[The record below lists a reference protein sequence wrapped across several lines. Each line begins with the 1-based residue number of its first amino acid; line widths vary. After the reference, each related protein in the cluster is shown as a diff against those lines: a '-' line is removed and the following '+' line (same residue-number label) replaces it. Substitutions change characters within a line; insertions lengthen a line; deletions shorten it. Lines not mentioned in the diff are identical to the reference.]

1 MSESESGYKLMMP
14 QAIWEGFDDTAP
26 LEIDSRDTD
35 YGKRMVF
42 TALRAADGAVRV
54 QTDVYL
60 QPDYDSAPNI
70 LIVPEYPR
78 LPEAQLIRALFET
91 GANVIVPD
99 YSKVSENSE
108 TVFPDSYA
116 YGEWA
121 KAGDHIKKC
130 MPSALETSQYL
141 YSVIIKRTMRLIKTH
156 ISDGKIILTGLGDAV
171 EVAMQV
177 EGSGGGADAL
187 ACLNGSGYREY
198 IKHNRYGGED
208 LEIDEERMCWLTGI
222 ASVAYAKYIRCPTFI
237 AVGSNAHLS
246 DIDRL
251 QNLKSLLAAES
262 VHIVISPRA
271 GDFLLP
277 EAFRS
282 LIIWINA
289 VIKGTINELPDVPEL
304 DIRINEDGIPYFD
317 VDCDPASI
325 IRRVNVYYATK
336 EYSHELRDWK
346 DKRGISVSY
355 NEYIAQA
362 EEYSESDPLFAF
374 GEVEYESGL
383 TLTSLVGYM
392 ELSGQPVKA
401 PPKKDTVQTST
412 GVIFDPMGENNF
424 VEDFSGTVMMKSGM
438 HMAEIPGGLV
448 GLTSDYG
455 RLKTFHFCPSGA
467 AAERLLQIELYSDRE
482 TEVEVGLMSVAGGL
496 KRYSAVRKVP
506 AGRDMFV
513 SVRLRLNDFKETET
527 LNSLQSWDGVK
538 TLTIYGNNLIIG
550 NILFI

>member
-1 MSESESGYKLMMP
+1 MSDSGYKLMMP
-14 QAIWEGFDDTAP
+14 QAIWEGFDDSAP
-26 LEIDSRDTD
+26 LEAASRDTEN
-35 YGKRMVF
+35 GKRFVF
-42 TALRAADGAVRV
+42 TALEAADGKVRV
-54 QTDVYL
+54 QADAYL
-60 QPDYDSAPNI
+60 QPEYDSVPNI
-70 LIVPEYPR
+70 LIVPEYHR
-78 LPEAQLIRALFET
+78 LPENSLIEALLGT
-91 GANVIVPD
+91 GCNIIVPD
-99 YSKVSENSE
+99 YSAVAENTE
-108 TVFPDSYA
+108 TSFPESYA
-116 YGEWA
+116 YGAWE

-141 YSVIIKRTMRLIKTH
+141 YSVIIKRTSRLIKRH
-156 ISDGKIILTGLGDAV
+156 ISDGKLILMGLGDAV

-198 IKHNRYGGED
+198 IKHNRYGGEE

-251 QNLKSLLAAES
+251 QNLKSLLASDS

-277 EAFRS
+277 EAFNS
-282 LIIWINA
+282 LMIWIKS
-289 VIKGTINELPDVPEL
+289 VIRETISELPDMPEL
-304 DIRINEDGIPYFD
+304 DIRVNEDGIPYFD
-317 VDCDPASI
+317 IDCDPASL
-325 IRRVNVYYATK
+325 IRRVSVYYAVK

-362 EEYSESDPLFAF
+362 EEYAVTDPIFAF
-374 GEVEYESGL
+374 GEVEYENGL
-383 TLTSLVGYM
+383 TLSSLVGYM
-392 ELSGQPVKA
+392 ELGGQPVK
-401 PPKKDTVQTST
+401 PPPRADRAKSST
-412 GVIFDPMGENNF
+412 GVIFDPTGENYF
-424 VEDFSGTVMMKSGM
+424 VEDFSGTVMMHSGM
-438 HMAEIPGGLV
+438 RTVEIPGGLV

-467 AAERLLQIELYSDRE
+467 APERMLQIELYSDRE
-482 TEVEVGLMSVAGGL
+482 CEAEVGLMSVAGGL

-506 AGRDMFV
+506 ASRDMFV
-513 SVRLRLNDFKETET
+513 SVRLNLNDFKETET
-527 LNSLQSWDGVK
+527 LNALQSWDGVK
-538 TLTIYGNNLIIG
+538 TLTIYGNKLIIG

>member
-1 MSESESGYKLMMP
+1 MSESGYKLMMP
-14 QAIWEGFDDTAP
+14 QAIWEGFDDSAP
-26 LEIDSRDTD
+26 LEAESRDTEN
-35 YGKRMVF
+35 GKSFVF
-42 TALRAADGAVRV
+42 TAIEAADGKVRV
-54 QTDVYL
+54 QADAYL

-70 LIVPEYPR
+70 LIVPEYHR
-78 LPEAQLIRALFET
+78 LPESRLIEALFET
-91 GANVIVPD
+91 GCNVIVPD
-99 YSKVSENSE
+99 YSKVGADSRTS
-108 TVFPDSYA
+108 FPESYA

-121 KAGDHIKKC
+121 KSGDHSKKC

-141 YSVIIKRTMRLIKTH
+141 YSVIIKRAARLIKRH
-156 ISDGKIILTGLGDAV
+156 ISDGKLILMGLGDAV

-198 IKHNRYGGED
+198 IKHNRYGGEE

-251 QNLKSLLAAES
+251 QNLKSLLASDS

-277 EAFRS
+277 EAFNS
-282 LIIWINA
+282 LIIWIRS
-289 VIKGTINELPDVPEL
+289 VIRGTIAELPDMPEL
-304 DIRINEDGIPYFD
+304 DIRVNEDGIPYFD
-317 VDCDPASI
+317 IDCDPASI
-325 IRRVNVYYATK
+325 IRRVSVYYAVK

-362 EEYSESDPLFAF
+362 DEYSETDPLFAF
-374 GEVEYESGL
+374 GEVEYENGL
-383 TLTSLVGYM
+383 TLSSLVGYM
-392 ELSGQPVKA
+392 ELGGQPVKQ
-401 PPKKDTVQTST
+401 PPNADRVKTAT
-412 GVIFDPMGENNF
+412 GVIFDPTGENYF
-424 VEDFSGTVMMKSGM
+424 VEDFSGTVMMRSGM
-438 HMAEIPGGLV
+438 RSVQIPGGLV

-467 AAERLLQIELYSDRE
+467 APERMLQIEFYSDKE
-482 TEVEVGLMSVAGGL
+482 TEVEVGLMSLAGGL
-496 KRYSAVRKVP
+496 KRYSAVRKIP
-506 AGRDMFV
+506 PSRDMFV
-513 SVRLRLNDFKETET
+513 SVRFNLNDFKETET
-527 LNSLQSWDGVK
+527 LNALQSWDGVK
-538 TLTIYGNNLIIG
+538 TLTIYGNNVIVG

>member
-1 MSESESGYKLMMP
+1 
-14 QAIWEGFDDTAP
+14 
-26 LEIDSRDTD
+26 
-35 YGKRMVF
+35 
-42 TALRAADGAVRV
+42 
-54 QTDVYL
+54 
-60 QPDYDSAPNI
+60 
-70 LIVPEYPR
+70 
-78 LPEAQLIRALFET
+78 
-91 GANVIVPD
+91 
-99 YSKVSENSE
+99 
-108 TVFPDSYA
+108 
-116 YGEWA
+116 
-121 KAGDHIKKC
+121 
-130 MPSALETSQYL
+130 
-141 YSVIIKRTMRLIKTH
+141 
-156 ISDGKIILTGLGDAV
+156 
-171 EVAMQV
+171 
-177 EGSGGGADAL
+177 
-187 ACLNGSGYREY
+187 
-198 IKHNRYGGED
+198 
-208 LEIDEERMCWLTGI
+208 MCWLTGI

-251 QNLKSLLAAES
+251 QNLKSRLAAES
-262 VHIVISPRA
+262 VQIVISPSA

-277 EAFRS
+277 KAFRS

-289 VIKGTINELPDVPEL
+289 VTKGTINELPDVPEL

-467 AAERLLQIELYSDRE
+467 AAEAEGPSSGS
-482 TEVEVGLMSVAGGL
+482 EVSTMPMNAPTTVITPVAACKMSLESEALTVLMS
-496 KRYSAVRKVP
+496 
-506 AGRDMFV
+506 
-513 SVRLRLNDFKETET
+513 
-527 LNSLQSWDGVK
+527 
-538 TLTIYGNNLIIG
+538 
-550 NILFI
+550 